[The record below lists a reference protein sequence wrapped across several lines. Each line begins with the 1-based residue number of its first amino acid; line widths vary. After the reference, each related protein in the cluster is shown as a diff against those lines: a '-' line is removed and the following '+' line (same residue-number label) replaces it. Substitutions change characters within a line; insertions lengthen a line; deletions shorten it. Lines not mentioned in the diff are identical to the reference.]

1 MLPGPAAT
9 RIFPTLSLRVFPV
22 MLGPLPRRFADCL
35 YLLLHLH
42 HRPSPT
48 MNGWACRFHPLKR
61 LRSGGLFA
69 GCSHFLMFKPH
80 SLLATLVAPTT
91 TVSRRAVSDVYIR
104 AKRASLSA
112 RTGYASRPK
121 QAIDGTGTFTPLDP
135 QSCRLLLT
143 VLSLPTPPKCFAAS
157 VLATL
162 HAAFAREVRARPSG
176 FSTFEALWV
185 YLRYGPVTRS
195 PSLLDGFVNRLQDS
209 QSPSF
214 LLFKL
219 RGSNFYPDGTFTHC

>member
-22 MLGPLPRRFADCL
+22 MLGPLPRRFADCF

-48 MNGWACRFHPLKR
+48 VNGSACRFYPLKR

-91 TVSRRAVSDVYIR
+91 TVSCRAVSDVYIR
-104 AKRASLSA
+104 AKRASLPPHVPDMLAVRNRQLTA
-112 RTGYASRPK
+112 RG
-121 QAIDGTGTFTPLDP
+121 
-135 QSCRLLLT
+135 
-143 VLSLPTPPKCFAAS
+143 LSP
-157 VLATL
+157 
-162 HAAFAREVRARPSG
+162 RQ
-176 FSTFEALWV
+176 
-185 YLRYGPVTRS
+185 TRS
-195 PSLLDGFVNRLQDS
+195 LVGRSALSSPTTCRFIPTLSGCAVI
-209 QSPSF
+209 QS
-214 LLFKL
+214 
-219 RGSNFYPDGTFTHC
+219 

>member
-1 MLPGPAAT
+1 
-9 RIFPTLSLRVFPV
+9 
-22 MLGPLPRRFADCL
+22 
-35 YLLLHLH
+35 
-42 HRPSPT
+42 
-48 MNGWACRFHPLKR
+48 
-61 LRSGGLFA
+61 
-69 GCSHFLMFKPH
+69 
-80 SLLATLVAPTT
+80 
-91 TVSRRAVSDVYIR
+91 
-104 AKRASLSA
+104 
-112 RTGYASRPK
+112 
-121 QAIDGTGTFTPLDP
+121 
-135 QSCRLLLT
+135 
-143 VLSLPTPPKCFAAS
+143 S

-219 RGSNFYPDGTFTHC
+219 RGLNSYPDGTFTHCSCQPSLDAHFPGLVSPWKPDSLRLADHPGFGVSLILFRPPRL

>member
-9 RIFPTLSLRVFPV
+9 GIFPTLSLRVFPV
-22 MLGPLPRRFADCL
+22 MLGPLPRRFADCF

-48 MNGWACRFHPLKR
+48 VNGSACRFYPLKR

-91 TVSRRAVSDVYIR
+91 TVSCRAVSDVYIR
-104 AKRASLSA
+104 AKTCFVASA

-121 QAIDGTGTFTPLDP
+121 QAIDGTGTLTPLDP

-143 VLSLPTPPKCFAAS
+143 VLSLPPRRSAMSHRSARAMPCCLRPEAGGSAS
-157 VLATL
+157 
-162 HAAFAREVRARPSG
+162 
-176 FSTFEALWV
+176 
-185 YLRYGPVTRS
+185 
-195 PSLLDGFVNRLQDS
+195 
-209 QSPSF
+209 
-214 LLFKL
+214 
-219 RGSNFYPDGTFTHC
+219 GS

>member
-1 MLPGPAAT
+1 
-9 RIFPTLSLRVFPV
+9 
-22 MLGPLPRRFADCL
+22 MLGPLPRRFADCF

-48 MNGWACRFHPLKR
+48 VNGSACRFYPLKR

-91 TVSRRAVSDVYIR
+91 TVSCRAVSDVYIR
-104 AKRASLSA
+104 AKRASLPPHVPDMLA
-112 RTGYASRPK
+112 VRNTK

-143 VLSLPTPPKCFAAS
+143 VLSLPPRRSAMSHRSARAMPCCLRPEPGSSAS
-157 VLATL
+157 GSK
-162 HAAFAREVRARPSG
+162 FC
-176 FSTFEALWV
+176 FEATC
-185 YLRYGPVTRS
+185 GFTFVTAR
-195 PSLLDGFVNRLQDS
+195 
-209 QSPSF
+209 
-214 LLFKL
+214 
-219 RGSNFYPDGTFTHC
+219 

>member
-9 RIFPTLSLRVFPV
+9 GIFPTLSLRVFPV
-22 MLGPLPRRFADCL
+22 MLGPLPRRFADCF

-48 MNGWACRFHPLKR
+48 VNGSACRFYPLKR

-91 TVSRRAVSDVYIR
+91 TVSCRAVSDVYIR
-104 AKRASLSA
+104 AKTCFVASA

-143 VLSLPTPPKCFAAS
+143 VLSLPPRRNVMSHRSARAMPCCLRPEAGGSAS
-157 VLATL
+157 
-162 HAAFAREVRARPSG
+162 
-176 FSTFEALWV
+176 
-185 YLRYGPVTRS
+185 
-195 PSLLDGFVNRLQDS
+195 
-209 QSPSF
+209 
-214 LLFKL
+214 
-219 RGSNFYPDGTFTHC
+219 GS